1 MKILCIIPARAGSK
15 GILNKNIINIG
26 GHPLIAHSIKT
37 AKQSKY
43 ISRTIVSTDSN
54 EIRNIAISYGADVPF
69 LRPIEFAMDHSTDRE
84 FLLHSLEYLELSE
97 KYIPEIIVHL
107 RPTTPLRDVNIVD
120 KAIEQLLATKEAT
133 SLRSA
138 HLAPKTPY
146 KWFLMNSN
154 GYFYGINPE
163 DKRPEYYNLPRQ
175 AFPNVYDPNGYVD
188 ILRPDQI
195 VSSSSIHGERIL
207 GFITPHCHE
216 LDNES
221 DIEYMRF
228 LFERNNNNH
237 FI

>member
-15 GILNKNIINIG
+15 GILNKNIIRIG
-26 GHPLIAHSIKT
+26 GHPLIAYSIST

-54 EIRNIAISYGADVPF
+54 EIKNIATSYGADVPF
-69 LRPIEFAMDHSTDRE
+69 LRPSEFAMDHSTDRE
-84 FLLHSLEYLELSE
+84 FLLHSLEYLNINE
-97 KYIPEIIVHL
+97 KYVPELIVHL

-120 KAIEQLLATKEAT
+120 QAIELLLATKEAT

-146 KWFLMNSN
+146 KWFQLDSD
-154 GYFYGINPE
+154 GYFYGIRPE
-163 DKRPEYYNLPRQ
+163 DQRPEYYNLPRQ

-188 ILRPDQI
+188 ILRSDQI
-195 VSSSSIHGERIL
+195 ISSPSIHGDKIL

-216 LDNES
+216 LDS
-221 DIEYMRF
+221 QTDIEYMEF
-228 LFERNNNNH
+228 LFERNTD
-237 FI
+237 FRYI